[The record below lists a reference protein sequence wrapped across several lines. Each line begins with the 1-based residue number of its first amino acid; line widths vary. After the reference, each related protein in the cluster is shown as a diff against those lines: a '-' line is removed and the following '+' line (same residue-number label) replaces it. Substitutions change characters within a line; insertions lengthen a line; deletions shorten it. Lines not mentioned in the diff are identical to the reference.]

1 MPFKRAI
8 AHLDDLF
15 GSSSPSPSKKKKKA
29 RSPARSE
36 RTSADTASSSSTN
49 GGNDNAL
56 YQELPRSLLSKNARA
71 CPEDYVDTLL
81 YKMLSAADGG
91 GTQSRAQSTVKAKI
105 KNKVVTL
112 QNQSRAAAVTGAA
125 KKVSAARSSR
135 GGAAG
140 SGTAALDEERA
151 FPFSRGSRMGS
162 KALRRRGLDFR
173 RNVLQ
178 SARLL
183 SMDDCAVMH
192 QWWREYASSA
202 LERHRHAHIPQVL
215 ARIDLH
221 GAPVTVTGA
230 TADPLLVGVCGT
242 LLQQTKHTFTLFNAE
257 TGQWHSSIPK
267 RGTTLSVVVGEIN
280 AHIKGDSLVAS
291 W

>member
-15 GSSSPSPSKKKKKA
+15 GSSSPSSAKKKA
-29 RSPARSE
+29 RSPGRAE
-36 RTSADTASSSSTN
+36 NASADTTATN
-49 GGNDNAL
+49 EEGM
-56 YQELPRSLLSKNARA
+56 YQELPQALLPKRTRA
-71 CPEDYVDTLL
+71 CPEDYVETLL
-81 YKMLSAADGG
+81 HKMLSAADGS
-91 GTQSRAQSTVKAKI
+91 TQSRAQSTVKAKI

-112 QNQSRAAAVTGAA
+112 QNQSRDTATRSSSSSA
-125 KKVSAARSSR
+125 KKGSARGR
-135 GGAAG
+135 GGAVG
-140 SGTAALDEERA
+140 YGTPLDEEQA
-151 FPFSRGSRMGS
+151 FPFSRGSRMGN

-173 RNVLQ
+173 RL
-178 SARLL
+178 REFKL

-192 QWWREYASSA
+192 QLWREYANSA
-202 LERHRHAHIPQVL
+202 LERHRNAHIPQVL

-230 TADPLLVGVCGT
+230 TADPLLVGACGT

-257 TGQWHSSIPK
+257 TGQWHTLIPK
-267 RGTTLSVVVGEIN
+267 RGTTLSLAVGEIN